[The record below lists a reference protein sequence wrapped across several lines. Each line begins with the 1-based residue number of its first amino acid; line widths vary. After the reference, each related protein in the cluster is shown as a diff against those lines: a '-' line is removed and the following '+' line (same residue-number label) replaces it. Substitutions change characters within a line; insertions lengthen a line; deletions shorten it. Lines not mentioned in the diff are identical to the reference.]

1 MSTDFFPTFVK
12 AAGGKPK
19 GAGSIDGVDLMPLL
33 KGEENLERDALF
45 WHYPHYSNQG
55 GFPSGAIRMGNWKM
69 IERYEDGQAYLYD
82 LSEDVSEHTD
92 LSKVHPE
99 QVAKMRKKLHQ
110 WYKEVDAKF
119 LQPKGKEGKKPWR
132 P

>member
-1 MSTDFFPTFVK
+1 MV
-12 AAGGKPK
+12 
-19 GAGSIDGVDLMPLL
+19 DGVNYNF
-33 KGEENLERDALF
+33 KIENGMGKWE
-45 WHYPHYSNQG
+45 NG
-55 GFPSGAIRMGNWKM
+55 RMGKWKM
-69 IERYEDGQAYLYD
+69 IERYEDGSAHLYD
-82 LSEDVSEHTD
+82 LSEDVSELTD

>member
-1 MSTDFFPTFVK
+1 MCIRDSK
-12 AAGGKPK
+12 GG
-19 GAGSIDGVDLMPLL
+19 
-33 KGEENLERDALF
+33 ENLKREALY

-55 GFPSGAIRMGNWKM
+55 GFPSGAIRMKNWKM
-69 IERYEDGQAYLYD
+69 IERYEDGQAHLYD
-82 LSEDVSEHTD
+82 LSKDVGERKD

-99 QVAKMRKKLHQ
+99 QVTMMRKKLHE
-110 WYKEVDAKF
+110 WYREVDAKF